1 MAHSQFDSVMGLFQV
16 KKKKTNQKKKRKTN
30 KNDVNAQ
37 KWHFAQ
43 AIGIAALGFAALT
56 NHVVALDFQK
66 KDMKF
71 LLMEWSEPVKF

>member
-16 KKKKTNQKKKRKTN
+16 KKKKPTKKKRKTN

-56 NHVVALDFQK
+56 NHIVALGFSKERYEVSADG
-66 KDMKF
+66 
-71 LLMEWSEPVKF
+71 VKWTC

>member
-1 MAHSQFDSVMGLFQV
+1 MGLFQV
-16 KKKKTNQKKKRKTN
+16 NKKKTNQKKKRKTN

-56 NHVVALDFQK
+56 NHIVALGFSKERYEVSADGV
-66 KDMKF
+66 
-71 LLMEWSEPVKF
+71 E

>member
-1 MAHSQFDSVMGLFQV
+1 MGLFQV
-16 KKKKTNQKKKRKTN
+16 KKKKTTKKKQTNKQTN

-43 AIGIAALGFAALT
+43 AIGIATLGFAALT
-56 NHVVALDFQK
+56 NHIVALDFQK

-71 LLMEWSEPVKF
+71 LLME

>member
-1 MAHSQFDSVMGLFQV
+1 MGLFQA
-16 KKKKTNQKKKRKTN
+16 KKKKQPKKQTNKQTN

-56 NHVVALDFQK
+56 NNIVALGFSKERYEVSADG
-66 KDMKF
+66 
-71 LLMEWSEPVKF
+71 VK